1 MEVQASQTTFRSYL
15 FFWAGQLA
23 SLLGSSIAQFVI
35 IWWITLET
43 GSALY
48 LSLASFLGLAPM
60 VILAPFA
67 GVFVDR
73 WNRKVLIFTADFLQ
87 ALATVVLVFL
97 FWLGVVSFWH
107 ILILLTIRGILQAF
121 HSPAVSAII
130 PIMIPKEK
138 LSRMNGLNYL
148 CSGAISLVGPIIGAL
163 ALSIWQIHQILWI
176 DMATFIVAL
185 IPLVLIKIPPVRKK
199 GERSSFKEDFL
210 EGFGFIRKARG
221 MLPLLTLATALNFL
235 LVPLSTLL
243 PYYVKVDHSGGAPD
257 LALVM
262 AFFEGGI
269 LVGGIVMSVTKGFK
283 KKMVATAISLYVIF
297 LGYALVALTP
307 SQAFWFMAISGTIMA
322 LCVPVANVTLQT
334 IIQTVVPAKM
344 LGRVSSVVMA
354 LASAA
359 TPVGMILSGAIVE
372 FVETANLF
380 LGCAITGAV
389 IVTLAWSF
397 TDVRHV
403 ENVEPSIVG

>member
-1 MEVQASQTTFRSYL
+1 MEVQASQATFRSYL
-15 FFWAGQLA
+15 FFWAGQLT

-48 LSLASFLGLAPM
+48 LSLAAFLGLAPI

-148 CSGAISLVGPIIGAL
+148 CSGAVTLVGPIIAAVTL
-163 ALSIWQIHQILWI
+163 ELWEIHQILWI
-176 DMATFIVAL
+176 DMATFVVAF
-185 IPLVLIKIPPVRKK
+185 IPLLMIKIPPVRKESEK
-199 GERSSFKEDFL
+199 SSFKEDFL
-210 EGFGFIRKARG
+210 EGFGFIRNARG

-235 LVPLSTLL
+235 LVPLFTLL
-243 PYYVKVDHSGGAPD
+243 PYYVKVVHSGGAPD

-262 AFFEGGI
+262 AFFQGGI
-269 LVGGIVMSVTKGFK
+269 LVGGLVMSVIKGFK
-283 KKMVATAISLYVIF
+283 KKMVTTAISLYIIF
-297 LGYALVALTP
+297 LGYALIGLTP
-307 SQAFWFMAISGTIMA
+307 PMWFWFMAMSGTIMA
-322 LCVPVANVTLQT
+322 LCVPVANVTVQT
-334 IIQTVVPAKM
+334 LMQTVVPAKM
-344 LGRVSSVVMA
+344 QGRVNSVVMA
-354 LASAA
+354 LVSAA
-359 TPVGMILSGAIVE
+359 TPVGMILAGTIVG
-372 FVETANLF
+372 FIPTANLF
-380 LGCAITGAV
+380 LGCAIMGALM
-389 IVTLAWSF
+389 VTLSWLF

-403 ENVEPSIVG
+403 ENVEPASFG